1 MFFMIEVKC
10 YCFFLAITFL
20 ISCSNEQSNKTID
33 PIVSSFLEETATLKD
48 FTVNKENP
56 ITRFI
61 AEAKHSAAISEK
73 IDKQNI
79 NALLLK
85 AKEYKHC
92 VITTGNHTIVKIMNL
107 EDCKDSGSW
116 GACMP
121 KAEGFIKKNKLIAQ
135 KDYINNIIGRPDDQ
149 VRTCFMFN

>member
-1 MFFMIEVKC
+1 MKKIL
-10 YCFFLAITFL
+10 FFLAISFL
-20 ISCSNEQSNKTID
+20 ICCSSEQSNKTND
-33 PIVSSFLEETATLKD
+33 PIVSSFLKETASLED
-48 FTVNKENP
+48 FTENKENP

-61 AEAKHSAAISEK
+61 EEAKQSAAITEK

-79 NALLLK
+79 KALLLQ
-85 AKEYKHC
+85 AKDYQHC
-92 VITTGNHTIVKIMNL
+92 VITTGNHTIVKIISL

-149 VRTCFMFN
+149 ERTCFMFN